1 GWLPRRGAR
10 AAFLS
15 SRSNAPSRR
24 IGSWRAARAARAAF
38 PHTQERKMSKRKPL
52 AMPPMDRPVMPG
64 EQAVRALAKAAE
76 TYRNRTPQYGTS
88 WKSAGGMLLELFNGR
103 IPEITT
109 EQQALRLFLVVHCV
123 DK

>member
-1 GWLPRRGAR
+1 
-10 AAFLS
+10 
-15 SRSNAPSRR
+15 
-24 IGSWRAARAARAAF
+24 
-38 PHTQERKMSKRKPL
+38 
-52 AMPPMDRPVMPG
+52 MDRPVMPG

-123 DK
+123 DKLRRYAANLQQDGHADSAADLITYAAMLAAEHQDP